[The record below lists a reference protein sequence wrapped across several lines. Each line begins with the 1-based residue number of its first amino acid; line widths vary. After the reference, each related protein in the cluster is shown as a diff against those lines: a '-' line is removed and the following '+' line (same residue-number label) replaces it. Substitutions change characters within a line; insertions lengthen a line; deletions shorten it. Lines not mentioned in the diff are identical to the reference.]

1 METLKPAKTD
11 NGLSI
16 KQLAYANHVLEG
28 KTQANAYILA
38 YGKPADYNLQNARAA
53 GQKLYN
59 TKTIQSYLRT
69 QNKKAEKKAGLSLAE
84 RFQILA
90 DIAIDENNSP
100 DTRIRC
106 IDVYNKMTGDNKQNI
121 TMEGSFTNNTFKQM
135 TVKDKINA
143 LREAR
148 EVRKSKEIVEDKRE
162 PANRESNEDAVKQE
176 KEEKRTEPLSAVN
189 PSETE
194 ASESKHLPLVEIESY
209 RYE

>member
-1 METLKPAKTD
+1 METLKPAKID
-11 NGLSI
+11 KGLSP
-16 KQLAYANHVLEG
+16 KQLAYANYVLSG

-38 YGKPADYNLQNARAA
+38 YEKPSDYNLQNARSA

-59 TKTIQSYLRT
+59 SKTIQSYLRLQT
-69 QNKKAEKKAGLSLAE
+69 KKAEKKAGLSLAE

-90 DIAIDENNSP
+90 NIAIDENNSP

-121 TMEGSFTNNTFKQM
+121 TMEGNFSNNSFKQM

-148 EVRKSKEIVEDKRE
+148 EVRKSRETVEDKKE
-162 PANRESNEDAVKQE
+162 PANRDKTNDS
-176 KEEKRTEPLSAVN
+176 EKREKRGEPSSAVCS
-189 PSETE
+189 SEGE
-194 ASESKHLPLVEIESY
+194 ANESQHLPLVEIESY
-209 RYE
+209 CYE

>member
-1 METLKPAKTD
+1 METLKPAKID
-11 NGLSI
+11 KGLSA
-16 KQLAYANHVLEG
+16 KQLAYANYVLSG

-38 YGKPADYNLQNARAA
+38 YEKPSDYNLQNARSA

-59 TKTIQSYLRT
+59 SKTIQSYIRT
-69 QNKKAEKKAGLSLAE
+69 LTKKAEKKAGLSLAE

-121 TMEGSFTNNTFKQM
+121 TMEGNFSNNTFKQM

-148 EVRKSKEIVEDKRE
+148 EIRKSKETVEDKKEPDDRDQTNDSQKRE
-162 PANRESNEDAVKQE
+162 K
-176 KEEKRTEPLSAVN
+176 TGEPSSAVC
-189 PSETE
+189 PSNGE

>member
-1 METLKPAKTD
+1 METLKPAKVEK
-11 NGLSI
+11 GLSA
-16 KQLAYANHVLEG
+16 KQLAYANHVLSG

-38 YGKPADYNLQNARAA
+38 YNKASDYSLQNARAA
-53 GQKLYN
+53 GQKLFN
-59 TKTIQSYLRT
+59 SKTIQSYLRLQT
-69 QNKKAEKKAGLSLAE
+69 KKAEKKAGLSLAE

-121 TMEGSFTNNTFKQM
+121 TMEGNFSNNSFKQM

-148 EVRKSKEIVEDKRE
+148 EIRKSQETVEDKKE
-162 PANRESNEDAVKQE
+162 PANRKTTSDS
-176 KEEKRTEPLSAVN
+176 EKREKRGEPSSAVH
-189 PSETE
+189 SFDGE
-194 ASESKHLPLVEIESY
+194 ANESKHLPLVEIESY
-209 RYE
+209 KYE

>member
-1 METLKPAKTD
+1 METLKPAKVEKE
-11 NGLSI
+11 LSS
-16 KQLAYANHVLEG
+16 KQLAYANHVLSG

-38 YGKPADYNLQNARAA
+38 YEKPSNYNLQNARSA
-53 GQKLYN
+53 GQKLFN
-59 TKTIQSYLRT
+59 SKTIQSYLRLQT
-69 QNKKAEKKAGLSLAE
+69 KKAEKKAGLSLAE

-121 TMEGSFTNNTFKQM
+121 TMEGNFFNNSFKQM

-148 EVRKSKEIVEDKRE
+148 EIRKSRETVEDKRE
-162 PANRESNEDAVKQE
+162 PANRKTTSDS
-176 KEEKRTEPLSAVN
+176 EKREKRGEPSVCA
-189 PSETE
+189 SEGE

>member
-1 METLKPAKTD
+1 METLKPAKID
-11 NGLSI
+11 KELSP
-16 KQLAYANHVLEG
+16 KQLAYANHVLSG

-38 YGKPADYNLQNARAA
+38 YEKPADYNLQNARSA
-53 GQKLYN
+53 GQKLFN
-59 TKTIQSYLRT
+59 SKTIQSYIRT
-69 QNKKAEKKAGLSLAE
+69 QTKKAEKKAGLSLAE

-121 TMEGSFTNNTFKQM
+121 TMEGSFSNNSFKQM

-148 EVRKSKEIVEDKRE
+148 EIRKSRETVEDKRE
-162 PANRESNEDAVKQE
+162 PANFDKTSDI
-176 KEEKRTEPLSAVN
+176 EKREKKGEPPSAIH
-189 PSETE
+189 PSDGEGN
-194 ASESKHLPLVEIESY
+194 ESKHLPLVEIESY
-209 RYE
+209 KYE

>member
-1 METLKPAKTD
+1 METLKPAKID
-11 NGLSI
+11 KGLSP
-16 KQLAYANHVLEG
+16 KQLAYANYVLSG

-38 YGKPADYNLQNARAA
+38 YEKPSDYNLQNARSA

-59 TKTIQSYLRT
+59 SKTIQSYLRLQT
-69 QNKKAEKKAGLSLAE
+69 KKAEKKAGLSLAE

-90 DIAIDENNSP
+90 NIAIDENNSP

-121 TMEGSFTNNTFKQM
+121 TMEGNFSNNSFKQM

-148 EVRKSKEIVEDKRE
+148 EIRKSKETVEDKRE
-162 PANRESNEDAVKQE
+162 PANRETTSDI
-176 KEEKRTEPLSAVN
+176 EKREKRDEPASAMHSPN
-189 PSETE
+189 GEG
-194 ASESKHLPLVEIESY
+194 SESKHLPLVEIESY

>member
-1 METLKPAKTD
+1 METLKPAKVEK
-11 NGLSI
+11 GLSA
-16 KQLAYANHVLEG
+16 KQLAYANHVIEG

-38 YGKPADYNLQNARAA
+38 YGKPSDYNLQNARSA

-59 TKTIQSYLRT
+59 SKTIQSYLRLQT
-69 QNKKAEKKAGLSLAE
+69 KKAEKKAGLSLSE

-121 TMEGSFTNNTFKQM
+121 TMEGSFSNNTFKQM

-148 EVRKSKEIVEDKRE
+148 EIRKSKETVEDKRE
-162 PANRESNEDAVKQE
+162 PANRETINDT
-176 KEEKRTEPLSAVN
+176 EKREKRGEHSSAVC
-189 PSETE
+189 PSNGEG
-194 ASESKHLPLVEIESY
+194 SESKHLPLVEIEAY

>member
-1 METLKPAKTD
+1 METLKPAKAD
-11 NGLSI
+11 KGLSI

-59 TKTIQSYLRT
+59 SKTIQSYLRT

-121 TMEGSFTNNTFKQM
+121 TMEGSFTNNIFKQM

-148 EVRKSKEIVEDKRE
+148 EIRKSKETVEDKRE
-162 PANRESNEDAVKQE
+162 PAKRESTEDAVKQE
-176 KEEKRTEPLSAVN
+176 KEEKRGEPLSAVN
-189 PSETE
+189 PSEPE

>member
-1 METLKPAKTD
+1 METLKPAKID
-11 NGLSI
+11 KGLSA
-16 KQLAYANHVLEG
+16 KQLAYANHVLSG
-28 KTQANAYILA
+28 KTQANSYILA
-38 YGKPADYNLQNARAA
+38 YGKASDYNLQNARAA

-59 TKTIQSYLRT
+59 SKTIQSYLRLQT
-69 QNKKAEKKAGLSLAE
+69 KKAEKKAGLSLAE

-121 TMEGSFTNNTFKQM
+121 TMEGNFSNNSFKQM

-148 EVRKSKEIVEDKRE
+148 EVRKSRETVEDKRE
-162 PANRESNEDAVKQE
+162 PANRETANDSRKRE
-176 KEEKRTEPLSAVN
+176 KSGEPLPSVC
-189 PSETE
+189 PSERE

>member
-1 METLKPAKTD
+1 METLKPAKID
-11 NGLSI
+11 KGLSA
-16 KQLAYANHVLEG
+16 KQLAYANYVIEG

-38 YGKPADYNLQNARAA
+38 YGKASDYNLQNARAS
-53 GQKLYN
+53 GQKLFN
-59 TKTIQSYLRT
+59 SKTIQSYIRT
-69 QNKKAEKKAGLSLAE
+69 QTKKAEKKAGLSLAE

-121 TMEGSFTNNTFKQM
+121 TMEGNFSNNSFKQM

-148 EVRKSKEIVEDKRE
+148 EIRKSQETVEDKRE
-162 PANRESNEDAVKQE
+162 PANRDQTSDIK
-176 KEEKRTEPLSAVN
+176 KREKRGEPLPAVC
-189 PSETE
+189 PSVGKE
-194 ASESKHLPLVEIESY
+194 SESKHLPLVEIESY
-209 RYE
+209 CYE

>member
-1 METLKPAKTD
+1 MAYEKPS
-11 NGLSI
+11 N
-16 KQLAYANHVLEG
+16 
-28 KTQANAYILA
+28 
-38 YGKPADYNLQNARAA
+38 YNLQNARSA
-53 GQKLYN
+53 GQKLFN
-59 TKTIQSYLRT
+59 SKTIQSYLRLQT
-69 QNKKAEKKAGLSLAE
+69 KKAEKKAGLSLAE

-121 TMEGSFTNNTFKQM
+121 TMEGNFFNNSFKQM

-148 EVRKSKEIVEDKRE
+148 EIRKSRETVEDKRE
-162 PANRESNEDAVKQE
+162 PANRETTNDNEKKE
-176 KEEKRTEPLSAVN
+176 KMGEPLPAVS
-189 PSETE
+189 PSKGE
-194 ASESKHLPLVEIESY
+194 ANESKHLPLVEIEAY

>member
-1 METLKPAKTD
+1 METLKPAKVD
-11 NGLSI
+11 KGLSS
-16 KQLAYANHVLEG
+16 KQLAYANHVIEG

-38 YGKPADYNLQNARAA
+38 YGKPSDYNLQNARSA

-59 TKTIQSYLRT
+59 SKTIQSYIRT

-121 TMEGSFTNNTFKQM
+121 TMEGSFSNNSFKQM
-135 TVKDKINA
+135 TIKDKINA

-148 EVRKSKEIVEDKRE
+148 EVRKSRETVEDKRE
-162 PANRESNEDAVKQE
+162 PENRDQTNDSE
-176 KEEKRTEPLSAVN
+176 KGEKRGEPSSAVC
-189 PSETE
+189 PSEGKGN
-194 ASESKHLPLVEIESY
+194 ESKHLPLVEIESY

>member
-1 METLKPAKTD
+1 METLKPAKVEK
-11 NGLSI
+11 GLSA
-16 KQLAYANHVLEG
+16 KQLAYANHVLSG

-38 YGKPADYNLQNARAA
+38 YNKASDYSLQNARAA
-53 GQKLYN
+53 GQKLFN
-59 TKTIQSYLRT
+59 SKTIQSYLRLQT
-69 QNKKAEKKAGLSLAE
+69 KKAEKKAGLSLAE

-121 TMEGSFTNNTFKQM
+121 TMEGNFSNNSFKQM

-148 EVRKSKEIVEDKRE
+148 EIRKSQETVEDKKE
-162 PANRESNEDAVKQE
+162 PANRKTTNDSE
-176 KEEKRTEPLSAVN
+176 KGEKRGEPSSAVC
-189 PSETE
+189 PSDGE

>member
-1 METLKPAKTD
+1 METLKPAKVD
-11 NGLSI
+11 KGLSA
-16 KQLAYANHVLEG
+16 KQLTYANHVLEG

-38 YGKPADYNLQNARAA
+38 YQKPADYNLQNARAA

-121 TMEGSFTNNTFKQM
+121 TMEGSFSNNSFKQM

-148 EVRKSKEIVEDKRE
+148 EIRKSKEIVEDKRE
-162 PANRESNEDAVKQE
+162 PANCESNEDAVKQE
-176 KEEKRTEPLSAVN
+176 KEGKRTEPLSAVN
-189 PSETE
+189 PSEPE
-194 ASESKHLPLVEIESY
+194 ANESKHLPLVEIESY

>member
-1 METLKPAKTD
+1 METLKPAKID
-11 NGLSI
+11 KELSA
-16 KQLAYANHVLEG
+16 KQLAYANYVLNG

-38 YGKPADYNLQNARAA
+38 YEKPSDYNLQNARSA
-53 GQKLYN
+53 GQKLFN
-59 TKTIQSYLRT
+59 SKTIQSYLRLQT
-69 QNKKAEKKAGLSLAE
+69 KKAEKKAGLSLAE

-121 TMEGSFTNNTFKQM
+121 TMEGNFSNNSFKQM

-148 EVRKSKEIVEDKRE
+148 EIRKSRETVEDKRE
-162 PANRESNEDAVKQE
+162 PDNRETTSDT
-176 KEEKRTEPLSAVN
+176 EKREKMGEPSSAVC
-189 PSETE
+189 SSDGE